1 MRRVALVLGLV
12 LVLVGSLRW
21 IGQAQQTP
29 GGPGTAG
36 GDDPRFTG
44 RSETLDAKDLG
55 VGRRSFE
62 AGARA
67 AWHSHE
73 KGQLLFV
80 EKGRARVQR
89 KGEPIRELR
98 PGDSDYTPP
107 NVVHWHGATPD
118 QAYVQI
124 QVSFGGDTRWLEKV
138 TDDEYSGKRR

>member
-1 MRRVALVLGLV
+1 MRRVALVLWLV
-12 LVLVGSLRW
+12 VVLIASSRW
-21 IGQAQQTP
+21 IGEAQAP
-29 GGPGTAG
+29 AGGRGAAG

-44 RSETLDAKDLG
+44 RSETLDGKDLA

-89 KGEPIRELR
+89 KGESIKELR

-118 QAYVQI
+118 QAYVQV
-124 QVSFGGDTRWLEKV
+124 QVSFGGDTKWLEKV
-138 TDDEYSGKRR
+138 TDEEYSGKKK